1 MNNLRSQKSLKSNKN
16 SKSNHKDRLNEAVQ
30 QEYDKLELARIKLE
44 YEKLAKE
51 IQLSSRTKS
60 MD

>member
-1 MNNLRSQKSLKSNKN
+1 MNNLRSQKSYKSNKN

-30 QEYDKLELARIKLE
+30 QEYDKQELARIKSE

-51 IQLSSRTKS
+51 I
-60 MD
+60 